1 MPHFEEAIR
10 KSIHVGSLI
19 FPIATVF
26 AYRMYP
32 ETGRLYLASILA
44 VLSVI
49 LLFLDLL
56 KARHKPFK
64 SFMYGLFG
72 KVLRKNELQG
82 GMTAST
88 VVVAS
93 AAFTILI
100 FREEIAVA
108 ALVFL
113 SLGDSAAALIGKHF
127 GRIRLVGRR
136 TLEGSLAAL
145 NTCLM
150 ASFVLL
156 WLSPD
161 LGWSLTPVTLL
172 VGSVVATLSELF
184 DLPLDDNFRIPVFAG
199 LAMELVLPG

>member
-10 KSIHVGSLI
+10 KTIHLGSVIL
-19 FPIATVF
+19 PIATIIF
-26 AYRMYP
+26 YQMYGAD
-32 ETGRLYLASILA
+32 GRIFLASILA
-44 VLSVI
+44 ILAVVL
-49 LLFLDLL
+49 LMLDLL
-56 KARHKPFK
+56 KARHRPFK
-64 SFMYGLFG
+64 SLVYGMFG

-88 VVVAS
+88 IVVAS

-100 FREEIAVA
+100 FREPIAVA

-113 SLGDSAAALIGKHF
+113 SVGDSAAALVGKHF

-145 NTCLM
+145 NTCLI
-150 ASFVLL
+150 ASMVIL
-156 WLSPD
+156 WIGPD
-161 LGWSLTPVTLL
+161 FGWRLTPVTLL

>member
-19 FPIATVF
+19 FPIAIVF
-26 AYRMYP
+26 TNRMYP
-32 ETGRLYLASILA
+32 IDGRLILASILA
-44 VLSVI
+44 ILAVI
-49 LLFLDLL
+49 LLLLDLL

-64 SFMYGLFG
+64 SFTYSLFG
-72 KVLRKNELQG
+72 KVLRKNEIQG

-127 GRIRLVGRR
+127 GRIRLVGKR

-145 NTCLM
+145 NTCLA
-150 ASFVLL
+150 ASLALL
-156 WLSPD
+156 WLAPEF
-161 LGWSLTPVTLL
+161 GWGLTPVTLL

>member
-1 MPHFEEAIR
+1 MPHFEESIR
-10 KSIHVGSLI
+10 KAIHAGSAV
-19 FPIATVF
+19 FPVATVIV
-26 AYRMYP
+26 YDLYP
-32 ETGRLYLASILA
+32 ASARLYLSGALAILA
-44 VLSVI
+44 IVLLI
-49 LLFLDLL
+49 LDLL
-56 KARHKPFK
+56 KARHSPFK
-64 SFMYGLFG
+64 SFMMRLFG

-100 FREEIAVA
+100 FREEIAVV
-108 ALVFL
+108 ALLFL
-113 SLGDSAAALIGKHF
+113 SLGDSAAALVGKHF

-145 NTCLM
+145 NTCL
-150 ASFVLL
+150 AVSLAVL
-156 WLSPD
+156 WLSPEM
-161 LGWSLTPVTLL
+161 GWYFTPLTLL
-172 VGSVVATLSELF
+172 TGSVVATVSELV

>member
-32 ETGRLYLASILA
+32 ESGRLYLASILA
-44 VLSVI
+44 VLAVI

-56 KARHKPFK
+56 KARHRPFK

-88 VVVAS
+88 IVVAS

>member
-1 MPHFEEAIR
+1 MPHFEEAVR
-10 KSIHVGSLI
+10 KTIHLGSVIL
-19 FPIATVF
+19 PIATVLF
-26 AYRMYP
+26 YKMYGP
-32 ETGRLYLASILA
+32 EGRIFLASILA
-44 VLSVI
+44 ILAVVL
-49 LLFLDLL
+49 LMLDLL
-56 KARHKPFK
+56 KARHRPFK
-64 SFMYGLFG
+64 SLVYGMFG

-88 VVVAS
+88 IVVAS

-100 FREEIAVA
+100 FREPIAVA

-113 SLGDSAAALIGKHF
+113 SVGDSAAALVGKHF
-127 GRIRLVGRR
+127 GRIRLIGRR

-145 NTCLM
+145 NTCLIASM
-150 ASFVLL
+150 AIL
-156 WLSPD
+156 WIGPD
-161 LGWSLTPVTLL
+161 FGWRLTPVTLL